1 MLARYRIVRGA
12 RPAFEPLP
20 NGVRQDTRKH
30 TRHVLRP
37 APELVEALLDDPSE
51 ASFRAFERAYL
62 KLLRQRFASE
72 RERFDALAELA
83 RTEDVYIG
91 CNCPSARQPDVKRC
105 HTTLALGFLRD
116 HYPDLEVRFPR
127 S

>member
-12 RPAFEPLP
+12 RPADEPLP

-37 APELVEALLDDPSE
+37 TPELVEALLDDPSE
-51 ASFRAFERAYL
+51 ASFQAFESSYL

-72 RERFDALAELA
+72 SERFDSLADLA
-83 RTEDVYIG
+83 RTADVYIG

-105 HTTLALGFLRD
+105 HTTLALGFFRD
-116 HYPDLEVRFPR
+116 RYPDLEVRIPI